1 MIHSLKFKSTLTVLA
16 LAMLAACGDG
26 SDSALNVT
34 GTAATGLA
42 IDGGA
47 VSVQCKSGTGTATTS
62 STGTYTVG
70 INNGQGPCLVVVTKG
85 GLTLRSIADFTTS
98 SQAVANVTPITNA
111 IVNAIA
117 AAKGTT
123 VDGLIG
129 TQAPT
134 AAEIN
139 AAANA
144 VVAVLNT
151 ALAAAGWTGGTLTAA
166 QLLSD
171 PAFTAATASSP
182 TAGSVLDQ
190 AMDLLIPTGQTEL
203 PAAVITS
210 IETEVAKQVD
220 PTATGA
226 TGGTGATGA
235 TGSTT

>member
-47 VSVQCKSGTGTATTS
+47 VSVQCKTGTGTATTS

-85 GLTLRSIADFTTS
+85 SLTLRSIADFTTS

-134 AAEIN
+134 AAEIS
-139 AAANA
+139 AAANS

-171 PAFTAATASSP
+171 PAFTAATTANP

-190 AMDLLIPTGQTEL
+190 AMDLLIPAGQTEL
-203 PAAVITS
+203 PSAVITS
-210 IETEVAKQVD
+210 IETEVAKQV
-220 PTATGA
+220 GA
-226 TGGTGATGA
+226 TGGTGATG
-235 TGSTT
+235 STT

>member
-26 SDSALNVT
+26 SDNTLRVT

-47 VSVQCKSGTGTATTS
+47 VDVQCKSGTGTATTS

-70 INNGQGPCLVVVTKG
+70 ISNGQGPCLVVVTKG
-85 GLTLRSIADFTTS
+85 SVTLRSIAEFGTS

-123 VDGLIG
+123 VTGLIG

-134 AAEIN
+134 AAEIT
-139 AAANA
+139 AAANS
-144 VVAVLNT
+144 VVAVLNA
-151 ALAAAGWTGGTLTAA
+151 ALVAAGWTGAPLTAA

-171 PAFTAATASSP
+171 PAFTAATAANP
-182 TAGSVLDQ
+182 TGGSVLDQ
-190 AMDLLIPTGQTEL
+190 ALDLLIPAGQTQL
-203 PAAVITS
+203 PPAVLTS

-220 PTATGA
+220 PTPTGA
-226 TGGTGATGA
+226 TGGTGATG
-235 TGSTT
+235 STT

>member
-85 GLTLRSIADFTTS
+85 NLTLRSIAEFSTS

-134 AAEIN
+134 AAEIST
-139 AAANA
+139 AANS

>member
-47 VSVQCKSGTGTATTS
+47 VNVECKSGTGTATTS

-70 INNGQGPCLVVVTKG
+70 INNGQGPCLITVTKG
-85 GLTLRSIADFTTS
+85 TLTLRSIAEFSTS

-123 VDGLIG
+123 VAGLIG

-134 AAEIN
+134 AAEIS

-171 PAFTAATASSP
+171 PTFTAATASSP
-182 TAGSVLDQ
+182 TAGSVLDR

-210 IETEVAKQVD
+210 IVTKVAEQVK

-226 TGGTGATGA
+226 TGGTGATG
-235 TGSTT
+235 STT

>member
-70 INNGQGPCLVVVTKG
+70 ISNGQGPCLITVVTKD
-85 GLTLRSIADFTTS
+85 GLTTLRSIAEFSTS

-123 VDGLIG
+123 VAGLIG

-134 AAEIN
+134 AAEIST
-139 AAANA
+139 AANA

-171 PAFTAATASSP
+171 PAFTAATATSP
-182 TAGSVLDQ
+182 TAGSVLDR

-210 IETEVAKQVD
+210 IVTKVAEQVK

-226 TGGTGATGA
+226 TGGTGATG
-235 TGSTT
+235 STT

>member
-26 SDSALNVT
+26 SDNTLRVT

-47 VSVQCKSGTGTATTS
+47 VDVKCKSGNGTATTS
-62 STGTYTVG
+62 SAGTYTVG
-70 INNGQGPCLVVVTKG
+70 ISDGQGPCLVAVTKG
-85 GLTLRSIADFTTS
+85 SLTLYSIAEFSTS

-123 VDGLIG
+123 VTGLIG

-134 AAEIN
+134 AAEIT
-139 AAANA
+139 AAANS
-144 VVAVLNT
+144 VVAVLNA
-151 ALAAAGWTGGTLTAA
+151 ALVAAGWTGAPLTAA

-171 PAFTAATASSP
+171 PAFTAATA
-182 TAGSVLDQ
+182 TTTGSVLDQ
-190 AMDLLIPTGQTEL
+190 ALDLLIPAGQTEL
-203 PAAVITS
+203 PAAVLTS

-220 PTATGA
+220 PTPTGA
-226 TGGTGATGA
+226 TGGTGATG
-235 TGSTT
+235 STT